1 MSTPITYN
9 FAQIADVATA
19 IGTYQGTIDR
29 ALGELYQQFQRLFAE
44 DWSGAA
50 GQACNEAQAKWNQG
64 ADEIKDALG
73 RLGVKLGASAER
85 MQQVDNQLSAG
96 F

>member
-1 MSTPITYN
+1 MSTPIVYN
-9 FAQIADVATA
+9 YAQIADVATA
-19 IGTYQGTIDR
+19 IGTYEGTMDR
-29 ALGELYQQFQRLFAE
+29 ALGELYQQFQSMFSE

-50 GQACNEAQAKWNQG
+50 GEACRDAQRKWNQG
-64 ADEIKDALG
+64 ADEIKQALN

-85 MQQVDNQLSAG
+85 MQEVDNRLAAG